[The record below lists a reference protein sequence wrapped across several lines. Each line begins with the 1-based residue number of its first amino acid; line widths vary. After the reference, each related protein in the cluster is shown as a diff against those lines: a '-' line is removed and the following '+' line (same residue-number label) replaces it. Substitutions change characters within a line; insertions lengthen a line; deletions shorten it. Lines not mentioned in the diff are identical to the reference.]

1 MVHEVIMASNNSGDR
16 LAFILLLIYWRGY
29 IRNKDLQTQ
38 FSISR
43 QQAYND
49 IRDFISIYPDL
60 VTKNESGLCM
70 VAESTSLVRDI
81 PSLDAYLNWL
91 LTGHFNHRQEK
102 PSQEDDHSQF
112 TAEVSAPARHV
123 SRDIISCLT
132 QAMEQNRRVEI
143 GYVSLTA
150 PEFDGRIFHP
160 HTFVKTGQRWHVRG
174 YCEKSQA
181 YRDLVLSRCRGEVEL
196 LDQSIHPKSQDT
208 VWNTFIDV
216 IISPD
221 PRLTASQQEVIC
233 HDYNMQDGQLVIH
246 IRAALAAYLL
256 KDMQVSTKYLDGVPE
271 AQQLILV
278 NRNDIKA
285 WLFDG

>member
-1 MVHEVIMASNNSGDR
+1 MATNNSGDR
-16 LAFILLLIYWRGY
+16 LAFILLVIYWRGY
-29 IRNKDLQTQ
+29 LRNKDLQTQ

-49 IRDFISIYPDL
+49 IRDFIAMYPKL
-60 VTKNESGLCM
+60 VTKNESGLCILP
-70 VAESTSLVRDI
+70 ESI
-81 PSLDAYLNWL
+81 PHALTPPPLDSYLNWL
-91 LTGHFNHRQEK
+91 LTGHFSHNHEERVH
-102 PSQEDDHSQF
+102 PQF
-112 TAEVSAPARHV
+112 TAEVTAPPRYV

-132 QAMEQNRRVEI
+132 QAIEQNKRIEI

-160 HTFVKTGQRWHVRG
+160 HTLVKTGQRWHVRG
-174 YCEKSQA
+174 YCEKSQD
-181 YRDLVLSRCRGEVEL
+181 YRDLVLSRCRGDVEL
-196 LDQSIHPKSQDT
+196 LDQSMYPKSQDT
-208 VWNTFIDV
+208 VWNTYIDV

>member
-1 MVHEVIMASNNSGDR
+1 MASNNSGDR
-16 LAFILLLIYWRGY
+16 LAFILLVIYWRGY

-49 IRDFISIYPDL
+49 IRDFISMYPDL

-70 VAESTSLVRDI
+70 ITESTPLVLEI

-91 LTGHFNHRQEK
+91 LTGHFSHHQEN
-102 PSQEDDHSQF
+102 PSQENDHSQF
-112 TAEVSAPARHV
+112 TAEVSAPARYV

-143 GYVSLTA
+143 GYVSLTT

-174 YCEKSQA
+174 YCEKSQN
-181 YRDLVLSRCRGEVEL
+181 YRDLVLSRCRGDVEL
-196 LDQSIHPKSQDT
+196 LEHSHYPKTQDT

-216 IISPD
+216 VISPD
-221 PRLTASQQEVIC
+221 PRLTPLQQEVIS
-233 HDYNMQDGQLVIH
+233 HDYNMQNGQLVIH
-246 IRAALAAYLL
+246 TRAALAAYLL